1 MELKLGE
8 STATVHGAWM
18 WPCVVSI
25 MSALRWFRKKYQT
38 QRKICQGSSQAVLTT
53 SLSDSKFETLRV
65 SVTAVTLI
73 FVAVLSSVAVSEAE
87 LTKPAPSGLL
97 WGGRALGTSP
107 AASGSWEDDVVTTA
121 DADVVPPTARVL
133 LPGSPAF
140 TAPFSCTPRPC
151 HKEQHKLL

>member
-87 LTKPAPSGLL
+87 LTKPALSGLL

-107 AASGSWEDDVVTTA
+107 AASGSW